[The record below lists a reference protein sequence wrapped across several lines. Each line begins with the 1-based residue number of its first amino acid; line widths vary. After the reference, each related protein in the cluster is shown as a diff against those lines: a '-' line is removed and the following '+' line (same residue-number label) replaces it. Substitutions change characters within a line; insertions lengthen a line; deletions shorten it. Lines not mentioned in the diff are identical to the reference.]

1 MSRPPLQTG
10 GLAARL
16 VAAVVAALLTLLTF
30 YALARLT
37 LPLLKH
43 PELDR
48 PDLALAAVLVSLLA
62 GLLLLLFLAA
72 RRRRKPRL
80 PGSSDGKT
88 DHPH

>member
-16 VAAVVAALLTLLTF
+16 LAAVVAALLTLLTF

-37 LPLLKH
+37 LPLLKR

-48 PDLALAAVLVSLLA
+48 PDLALAAVLASLLA
-62 GLLLLLFLAA
+62 GLLLLALAA